1 MRGLFGVKRGLKLTH
16 FGILWPQIIYLLRVF
31 REAILAFLAP
41 DNAPFWSFQA
51 PEAFLELKG
60 ALYAHILA
68 FFGPGSCTF
77 LDFLGTLYLKCLFGV
92 KRGLK
97 LTHFGIFWPQ
107 II

>member
-1 MRGLFGVKRGLKLTH
+1 MRGFFGVKRGLKLTH

-68 FFGPGSCTF
+68 FLEPDVAHFWIFQAPYIQKAF
-77 LDFLGTLYLKCLFGV
+77 LELKGALN
-92 KRGLK
+92 
-97 LTHFGIFWPQ
+97 
-107 II
+107 